1 MVSLQKVN
9 EMSNIPKA
17 RKMIRHRLK
26 GMIKESKMRVRFGN
40 KQQLEEILHLFDL
53 IEREVEQG
61 KPWEEKAK

>member
-1 MVSLQKVN
+1 
-9 EMSNIPKA
+9 MSNIPQA

-61 KPWEEKAK
+61 KPWEDKAK

>member
-53 IEREVEQG
+53 IEREVAQG
-61 KPWEEKAK
+61 KPWEEEAK

>member
-1 MVSLQKVN
+1 
-9 EMSNIPKA
+9 
-17 RKMIRHRLK
+17 MIRHRLE
-26 GMIKESKMRVRFGN
+26 GMIKESKMRARFGN

>member
-53 IEREVEQG
+53 IEREVAQA
-61 KPWEEKAK
+61 KSWEEEAK

>member
-1 MVSLQKVN
+1 MSLQKVH

-17 RKMIRHRLK
+17 RKMIRHRLN

-53 IEREVEQG
+53 IEREVAKG
-61 KPWEEKAK
+61 KAWEEETK

>member
-1 MVSLQKVN
+1 
-9 EMSNIPKA
+9 
-17 RKMIRHRLK
+17 MIRHRLE

-40 KQQLEEILHLFDL
+40 KQQLEEILHLLDL

>member
-1 MVSLQKVN
+1 
-9 EMSNIPKA
+9 MSNIPQA

-26 GMIKESKMRVRFGN
+26 GMIKESKMLVRFGN

>member
-1 MVSLQKVN
+1 
-9 EMSNIPKA
+9 MSNITQA